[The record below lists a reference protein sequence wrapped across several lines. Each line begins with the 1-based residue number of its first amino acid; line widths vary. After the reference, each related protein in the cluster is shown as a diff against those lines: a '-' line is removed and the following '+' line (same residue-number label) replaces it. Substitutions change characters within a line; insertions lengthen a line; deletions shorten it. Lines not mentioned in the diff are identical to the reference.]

1 MKSDDS
7 QSDTL
12 ALALGAI
19 LARLWLAVRAIQ
31 TGIEKYAGSA
41 VSEKAVEIDGQPNSY
56 GLTDAA
62 ATKGYSLDNY
72 HGVPAA
78 LYEKF
83 SGEPFMAGWALKV
96 FDKVLGPALILLGIT
111 ILLGVASRLSL
122 FALGLLYIG
131 LTWGLILI
139 GENSGIAWL
148 AAHLILI
155 IAALALVRH
164 DRVRILKSW

>member
-1 MKSDDS
+1 MKDDEPK
-7 QSDTL
+7 SDTL

-31 TGIEKYAGSA
+31 TGLEKYAGTKM
-41 VSEKAVEIDGQPNSY
+41 SETAVEIDGQPNSY

-62 ATKGYSLDNY
+62 ATKSYAADHY

-78 LYEKF
+78 LYDKF
-83 SGEPFMAGWALKV
+83 AHEPLMAEWALKIY
-96 FDKVLGPALILLGIT
+96 DKVLGPALILLGLT

-122 FALGLLYIG
+122 FALGLLYIS

-139 GENSGIAWL
+139 REDSGVAWL
-148 AAHLILI
+148 AAHMILI
-155 IAALALVRH
+155 VAALALVRY
-164 DRVRILKSW
+164 DRVRILKKW